1 MDYADI
7 VDFLNENSLPSS
19 ISDSSSF
26 PPNYFPSY
34 ASLNHFMQQLS
45 VLLGEAS
52 LEAYGLESLPGSEGS
67 VNVSEDI
74 QEICKG
80 YKLGA
85 DIPFTATYNGKFDR
99 AAQASLKGAEEA
111 SSAEDVEAVAESN

>member
-1 MDYADI
+1 
-7 VDFLNENSLPSS
+7 
-19 ISDSSSF
+19 
-26 PPNYFPSY
+26 
-34 ASLNHFMQQLS
+34 MQQLF

-85 DIPFTATYNGKFDR
+85 DIPFTATYNGKFDG

-111 SSAEDVEAVAESN
+111 SSAENVVVDVEAVAESN